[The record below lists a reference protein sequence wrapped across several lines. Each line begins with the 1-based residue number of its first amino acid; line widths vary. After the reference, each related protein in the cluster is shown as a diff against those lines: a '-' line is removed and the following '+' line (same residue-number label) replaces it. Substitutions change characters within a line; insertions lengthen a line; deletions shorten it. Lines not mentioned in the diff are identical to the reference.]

1 MATSKEFGEIKELL
15 DTNMTYIRIELSEVK
30 NQLKRQNGSIGELRV
45 DCATNKSE
53 TQSNRRL
60 IWGVLIG
67 IVLSGII
74 AVALANFGVTI

>member
-1 MATSKEFGEIKELL
+1 MPPSKEFNEIKELL
-15 DTNMTYIRIELSEVK
+15 EVNMTYIRLELSEVK
-30 NQLKRQNGSIGELRV
+30 SQLKRQNGSIGELKV
-45 DCATNKSE
+45 DCATTKSE